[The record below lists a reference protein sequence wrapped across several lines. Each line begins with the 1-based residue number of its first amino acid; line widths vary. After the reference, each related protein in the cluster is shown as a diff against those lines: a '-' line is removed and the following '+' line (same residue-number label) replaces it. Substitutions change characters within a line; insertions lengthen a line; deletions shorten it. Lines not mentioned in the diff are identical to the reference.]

1 MQVGDLVR
9 ANIPELINVHGAHLV
24 VESRRNWVKIL
35 GCGMWIRWTDLEAIN
50 ASR

>member
-1 MQVGDLVR
+1 MEVGDLVK
-9 ANIPELINVHGAHLV
+9 ANIPDLINVHGAHLV

-35 GCGMWIRWTDLEAIN
+35 GCGLWIRWADFEVVN